1 MQVCLSILAIF
12 VFNTNVSN
20 SQLEKIIS
28 LALGDSDPDGS
39 VKTTVVSL
47 HMSQMREW
55 GIRGGNIQI
64 KAIQDFNGIRKD
76 FIYNLLNDNYIKQRL
91 EPCMDRL
98 VARGEILWLVTP
110 SDDIDTGYAI
120 DYFVGGKNNP
130 NPEYWVFYSERNKRE
145 IECVV
150 VQEEIETNYSN
161 IFGDMPAQF
170 MASQI
175 SGMSHKK
182 YVITFIDRESYI
194 KWEFPQ
200 KPMSLKGLYYIYA
213 SHKGMANMYSGILQP
228 PEVIPNPFTP
238 EFPFEICKNYAPK
251 PNKPGIDDFSL
262 IKDSIEDHNDLLL
275 DASTNLKIFYTPTLV
290 TSRDAGTVVEEIQRN
305 QESAFI
311 KNSWAGQQG
320 YRSIFNPSQPSYRMP
335 QVVGNVKDGERFGYI
350 QSPDAVSGDQNVYIR
365 QLRELIHWTLGG
377 VDPLGISASAT
388 FGEIKSLFG
397 RIENTSMR
405 KADIL
410 LGDKGLCKSFTKILL
425 AEERKCK
432 LAITNFIIEQYLNGD
447 QSAAVLI
454 NQSLT
459 DETFRNLYFY
469 LTEQIGLSLPG
480 LPPLGQRDC
489 VWRYTKDV
497 FQRTTREMLD
507 ASIVYRNEREDGISQ
522 EVALSKLYP
531 NMRDDE
537 IRASMSGFSPRVVT
551 SALEGIGAS
560 LQLYQQFMQLPDPE
574 NPGIAWALTLGLNKL
589 VEQGVLTLQKEI
601 TYNQPE
607 YKEDPD
613 FDVIDQEINQ
623 TLSQLRALESVRNPT
638 TTNPNT
644 LYNAR
649 GTGSLP
655 TATTRR

>member
-1 MQVCLSILAIF
+1 MINS
-12 VFNTNVSN
+12 NTNS
-20 SQLEKIIS
+20 SLEKIIS
-28 LALGDSDPDGS
+28 LALGESNPDNM

-47 HMSQMREW
+47 HLSQMREW

-64 KAIQDFNGIRKD
+64 KAIQDFNNIRKD
-76 FIYNLLNDNYIKQRL
+76 FIFGLLNDNYLKQRL
-91 EPCMDRL
+91 EPCMDRM

-110 SDDIDTGYAI
+110 SEDIDSGYAI

-130 NPEYWVFYSERNKRE
+130 EPEYWVFYNEDNKRE

-150 VQEEIETNYSN
+150 IQEEIETNYAN
-161 IFGDMPAQF
+161 MFGDSPSNFLMSS
-170 MASQI
+170 M
-175 SGMSHKK
+175 GMGHTK
-182 YVITFIDRESYI
+182 YQITFVDRNEYVQ
-194 KWEFPQ
+194 WTFDQRPTN
-200 KPMSLKGLYYIYA
+200 LKSLYYTYA
-213 SHKGMANMYSGILQP
+213 SYKGKSNYFSSPHEP
-228 PEVIPNPFTP
+228 PKTTPNPFAP

-251 PNKPGIDDFSL
+251 PNKPGIDDFTP

-275 DASTNLKIFYTPTLV
+275 DATSNLRKFYTPTLV
-290 TSRDAGTVVEEIQRN
+290 TSRDAGQVVEEIQRN
-305 QESAFI
+305 QEGGLVA
-311 KNSWAGQQG
+311 NSWAGQNG
-320 YRSIFNPSQPSYRMP
+320 FRSTFNSGQSSFRMP
-335 QVVGNVKDGERFGYI
+335 QVVGNIKDGERFGYI
-350 QSPDAVSGDQNVYIR
+350 QSPDAVSGDQNIFIR

-410 LGDKGLCKSFTKILL
+410 LGDKGLCKLLTKILL

-432 LAITNFIIEQYLNGD
+432 VAITQFIVAKYLDGDPNFTQ
-447 QSAAVLI
+447 LI
-454 NQSLT
+454 NETLT
-459 DETFRNLYFY
+459 DDLFRNLYFY
-469 LTEQIGLSLPG
+469 ITEELSIELPG

-522 EVALSKLYP
+522 EIALSKLYP

-537 IRASMSGFSPRVVT
+537 IRNSMSGFSPRVVT

-560 LQLYQQFMQLPDPE
+560 LQLYTQFMQMPDPQ
-574 NPGIAWALTLGLNKL
+574 NPDVPWAVSLGLDKL
-589 VEQGVLTLQKEI
+589 VSQGVLTLQKEI

-607 YKEDPD
+607 YKESPNLDL
-613 FDVIDQEINQ
+613 INQEINQ
-623 TLSQLRALESVRNPT
+623 TLSQLRTSANVRTATTLPATSNAGS
-638 TTNPNT
+638 TTNP
-644 LYNAR
+644 
-649 GTGSLP
+649 P
-655 TATTRR
+655 TSTRR